1 MWCSETL
8 RRPLALLR
16 RSPRELWLVYVLKI
30 LDSYGYF
37 ALSEVFTTLLT
48 SEFGVSDVRAGAYY
62 GVWGTAI
69 VLYGVLTGF
78 LVDYLG
84 VRTSLVCS
92 YALQTLSRLV
102 IAFTRDRASLFATVF
117 LLHPLASAWGAPVM
131 TIAIKRLTSATDRT
145 VSFGIFYAM
154 MNVAALLSGVAI
166 DALRLGL
173 PHGLVGRDGDP
184 NDAMASPV
192 RVVVASTI
200 VTSLVAAFVAARF
213 RELPPPRDLHR
224 PDADVPSSSTSSLR
238 SLAAASA
245 GLWRERRFRQFLAM
259 ALFTLN
265 LKQIFR
271 HMDATFPKYAIRAF
285 GCSAP
290 FGTIYAINPALIIV
304 GVPVVASATADRRH
318 FDVIFRGA
326 WITAAAPF
334 IVAASQTY
342 AGAVAFVVV
351 LSLGEM
357 LWSPRWYDY
366 TMAMAPA
373 GKEGVFGAMA
383 LAPLFAAKLP
393 TGILGGYLLQRY
405 CPGAPGPGGDCPA
418 GVGGGVSVVGEGDA
432 ARACDGRSMWG
443 IIGAVTMTSPLLI
456 AAFHPWLRDSGDEVD
471 EAGAGDGNKGGAA
484 GRYANLDREGE
495 FDEDDPELE
504 LMPLE
509 PTPIG
514 SRR

>member
-1 MWCSETL
+1 M
-8 RRPLALLR
+8 
-16 RSPRELWLVYVLKI
+16 YVLKI

-62 GVWGTAI
+62 GAWGTAI

-271 HMDATFPKYAIRAF
+271 HMDATFPKYAVRAF

-318 FDVIFRGA
+318 FDAR

-351 LSLGEM
+351 T
-357 LWSPRWYDY
+357 PRRDVVV
-366 TMAMAPA
+366 AAVVRLHHGDAPA
-373 GKEGVFGAMA
+373 GKGRFRRHGAGA
-383 LAPLFAAKLP
+383 RRRKVTP
-393 TGILGGYLLQRY
+393 GILA
-405 CPGAPGPGGDCPA
+405 GASRSDTVRSAGTGRGSR
-418 GVGGGVSVVGEGDA
+418 GVGGERRRGGRRARGRRPIDVGDHRRGDDDVAAAHRRVPSVAQRLG
-432 ARACDGRSMWG
+432 
-443 IIGAVTMTSPLLI
+443 
-456 AAFHPWLRDSGDEVD
+456 
-471 EAGAGDGNKGGAA
+471 
-484 GRYANLDREGE
+484 
-495 FDEDDPELE
+495 
-504 LMPLE
+504 
-509 PTPIG
+509 
-514 SRR
+514 

>member
-1 MWCSETL
+1 MHEEAGGGGGRRAPNAKEYETPRMRCEVVYITGIRAKTNQGTLRHSRGRAGSGHHPPPEREMWCSETL

-62 GVWGTAI
+62 GAWGTAI

-192 RVVVASTI
+192 RVVVAS
-200 VTSLVAAFVAARF
+200 VTQLSADLDYLVSQLSTA
-213 RELPPPRDLHR
+213 DL
-224 PDADVPSSSTSSLR
+224 
-238 SLAAASA
+238 
-245 GLWRERRFRQFLAM
+245 E
-259 ALFTLN
+259 
-265 LKQIFR
+265 
-271 HMDATFPKYAIRAF
+271 
-285 GCSAP
+285 
-290 FGTIYAINPALIIV
+290 
-304 GVPVVASATADRRH
+304 ATA
-318 FDVIFRGA
+318 
-326 WITAAAPF
+326 
-334 IVAASQTY
+334 
-342 AGAVAFVVV
+342 
-351 LSLGEM
+351 
-357 LWSPRWYDY
+357 
-366 TMAMAPA
+366 
-373 GKEGVFGAMA
+373 
-383 LAPLFAAKLP
+383 
-393 TGILGGYLLQRY
+393 IL
-405 CPGAPGPGGDCPA
+405 
-418 GVGGGVSVVGEGDA
+418 
-432 ARACDGRSMWG
+432 
-443 IIGAVTMTSPLLI
+443 
-456 AAFHPWLRDSGDEVD
+456 
-471 EAGAGDGNKGGAA
+471 
-484 GRYANLDREGE
+484 REGQLQQLLRLLRGGLVPQLLVFLE
-495 FDEDDPELE
+495 GFHQLLVLDDA
-504 LMPLE
+504 
-509 PTPIG
+509 
-514 SRR
+514 RRLRG

>member
-62 GVWGTAI
+62 GAWGTAI

-271 HMDATFPKYAIRAF
+271 HMDATFPKYAVRAF

-290 FGTIYAINPALIIV
+290 FGTIYAIKP
-304 GVPVVASATADRRH
+304 
-318 FDVIFRGA
+318 
-326 WITAAAPF
+326 APF

-418 GVGGGVSVVGEGDA
+418 GVSGGVSVVGEGDA

-471 EAGAGDGNKGGAA
+471 ESGAGDGNKGGAA

-514 SRR
+514 NRR